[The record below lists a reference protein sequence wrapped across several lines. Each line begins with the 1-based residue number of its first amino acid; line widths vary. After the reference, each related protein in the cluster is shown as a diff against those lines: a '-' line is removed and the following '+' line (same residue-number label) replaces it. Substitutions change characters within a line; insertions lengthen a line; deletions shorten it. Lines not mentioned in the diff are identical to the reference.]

1 MEELRLQAPAKINLH
16 LQVLNKRQDGFHNIS
31 SLFTLIDLCDTL
43 SFKKNKTDIE
53 LTESVPFENNIVLK
67 AANLIKEYC
76 SVEEGVRI
84 ELNKNIPDQK
94 GLGGGSSDAASTL
107 IGLKKFWGLD
117 ISKKELLDLAIQ
129 LGSDVPFFVF
139 GKTAWAE
146 GRGEILK
153 EFDYK
158 DRFFLLALPEIKIST
173 KYAFNELSKLKA
185 VTPNRPRPKAVEYYN
200 SFEGWL
206 RKTKP
211 EADNIFKELESVG
224 VPRLS
229 GTGSAIFMEYENLNE
244 AKLAKKHFPE
254 LVLTK
259 SLERSPLMQIIE

>member
-1 MEELRLQAPAKINLH
+1 MEELRLKAPAKINLH

-43 SFKKNKTDIE
+43 SFKKNKTDIK
-53 LTESVPFENNIVLK
+53 LIESVPFENNIVLK

-117 ISKKELLDLAIQ
+117 ISKKELLDLALQ

-158 DRFFLLALPEIKIST
+158 DRFFLMALPEIKIST
-173 KYAFNELSKLKA
+173 KYAFNELSKLKD
-185 VTPNRPRPKAVEYYN
+185 VTPNRPRSKTFEYYN

-211 EADNIFKELESVG
+211 EMDNIFKELESVG
-224 VPRLS
+224 FPRLS

-244 AKLAKKHFPE
+244 AKFAKKTF
-254 LVLTK
+254 
-259 SLERSPLMQIIE
+259 S